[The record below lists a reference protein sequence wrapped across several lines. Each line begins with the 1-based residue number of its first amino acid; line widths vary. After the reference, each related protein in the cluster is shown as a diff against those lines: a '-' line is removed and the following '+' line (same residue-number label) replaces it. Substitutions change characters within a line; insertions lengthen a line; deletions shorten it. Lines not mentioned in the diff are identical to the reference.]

1 MVSLHMEESDRAF
14 ERSALNLS
22 RSAVRKRGNGKR
34 SKEELRKMD
43 SNILKSSLNLFMEL
57 ENRKGRLVNKQIS
70 EYHQKE
76 LQSYYQSL
84 IKYSRG
90 DAEKYKNGF

>member
-1 MVSLHMEESDRAF
+1 
-14 ERSALNLS
+14 
-22 RSAVRKRGNGKR
+22 
-34 SKEELRKMD
+34 MD